1 MLDRPWR
8 LIGIIIPGFITA
20 LVSIIVHDPGFLGQ
34 YTDYMTLYF
43 RDPWRV
49 LNGLPY
55 VDYEFEYTPPIALI
69 WLLASRVA
77 LLTSQIGIDPFLTI
91 SRTIFSINVL
101 FYILYIY
108 AIYRISRISS
118 SPYPTL
124 ALAILSP
131 SIAYYLYY
139 NWDIIASSLMVF
151 GIYMLTRRR
160 IHISAVLL
168 GLGASVKIFPGVAL
182 IAISLAMRGVEIR
195 KRISF
200 LLLGI
205 MIAGS
210 PYILLWLLY
219 RPGVEYIVRYH
230 SNWYCE
236 NCFYVLLT
244 DDIFDSTLRTASSIA
259 MIAVPLIYAASYL
272 SRHGDPNMGV
282 QAILGASLPPVALS
296 ISLSYVY
303 SPQMNIMVSPLYI
316 MLRGRVI
323 AMLLAQDILN
333 TLIMILWF
341 RESIIA
347 SVIGIESRGPWY
359 RESPI
364 QWIAFS
370 RILLLWI
377 ISLFILR
384 GSRH

>member
-1 MLDRPWR
+1 LDRSGR
-8 LIGIIIPGFITA
+8 LIEIIIPGFIA
-20 LVSIIVHDPGFLGQ
+20 ILVSIIAHDPGFLGQ
-34 YTDYMTLYF
+34 YTDYMTIYF
-43 RDPWRV
+43 RDPGRV

-69 WLLASRVA
+69 WLLASRAA
-77 LLTSQIGIDPFLTI
+77 LLASQIGIDPFLAI
-91 SRTIFSINVL
+91 SRTVFSINVL

-118 SPYPTL
+118 YPYPPL

-139 NWDIIASSLMVF
+139 NWDIIASSLMVS

-160 IHISAVLL
+160 IHISAVLI
-168 GLGASVKIFPGVAL
+168 GLGASIKIFPGVAL
-182 IAISLAMRGVEIR
+182 IATSLAMKCVEIR

-200 LLLGI
+200 LLLGV

-210 PYILLWLLY
+210 PYVLLWLLY
-219 RPGVEYIVRYH
+219 SPGVEYIIRYH

-236 NCFYVLLT
+236 NCFYVLFT
-244 DDIFDSTLRTASSIA
+244 DDIFDSALRTVSSIA
-259 MIAVPLIYAASYL
+259 MIAIPLIYVVSYL
-272 SRHGDPNMGV
+272 SRHGDLNRGA
-282 QAILGASLPPVALS
+282 QAILGASLSPVALS

-303 SPQMNIMVSPLYI
+303 SPQMNIMISPLYI
-316 MLRGRVI
+316 VLRGRAI
-323 AMLLAQDILN
+323 ALLLAQDILN

-341 RESIIA
+341 HENTIA
-347 SVIGIESRGPWY
+347 SAIGIESRGPWH

-364 QWIAFS
+364 QWIAFL

-377 ISLFILR
+377 VSLFILR
-384 GSRH
+384 DSRP